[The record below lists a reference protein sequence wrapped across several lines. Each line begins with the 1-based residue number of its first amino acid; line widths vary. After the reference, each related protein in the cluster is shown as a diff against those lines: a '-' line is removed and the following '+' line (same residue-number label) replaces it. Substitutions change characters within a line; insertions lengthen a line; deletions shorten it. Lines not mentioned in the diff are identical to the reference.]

1 MTVGCHDSDPFAANS
16 SFQHATWFAEEGFVE
31 NQSGAAA
38 CAGFFG
44 PVDPADL
51 DQRIKGNVRMANAAR
66 IAFDRCEFAHLGAN
80 ALDLAHGAHD
90 NIVQDCL
97 FRDISAAAVQIGRTD
112 GLTQKL
118 TDAEV
123 STTCKRPSRGL
134 RFHADAR
141 CVAGSRDREYHL
153 QFDRLQP
160 RGRVPRLDGDLRRVH
175 NRDQPLAQ
183 RRRQLH
189 LRSYLGRLVSLIL
202 PFSFSNNEL
211 GCLS

>member
-1 MTVGCHDSDPFAANS
+1 MVAATLTEPVAANS

-31 NQSGAAA
+31 NQSGGAA

-90 NIVQDCL
+90 NLVQDCL

-112 GLTQKL
+112 GLTQQL
-118 TDAEV
+118 TDPEV
-123 STTCKRPSRGL
+123 STTCKRPSRQATGT
-134 RFHADAR
+134 RFQTDAR
-141 CVAGSRDREYHL
+141 CVAGSGHREYRL
-153 QFDRLQP
+153 QFDRDKP
-160 RGRVPRLDGDLRRVH
+160 CG
-175 NRDQPLAQ
+175 
-183 RRRQLH
+183 
-189 LRSYLGRLVSLIL
+189 
-202 PFSFSNNEL
+202 
-211 GCLS
+211 

>member
-1 MTVGCHDSDPFAANS
+1 MCWLPCLTTETVAANS

-31 NQSGAAA
+31 NQSGGAA

-66 IAFDRCEFAHLGAN
+66 IVFDRCEFAHLGAN

-90 NIVQDCL
+90 NLVQDCL

-118 TDAEV
+118 TDAAV
-123 STTCKRPSRGL
+123 STTCKRPSRQTTAFTPMPAVSQAQEIGNTVSNSIVSNPAVE
-134 RFHADAR
+134 FH
-141 CVAGSRDREYHL
+141 GSMGISVGYTIATNL
-153 QFDRLQP
+153 S
-160 RGRVPRLDGDLRRVH
+160 H
-175 NRDQPLAQ
+175 NDVGNCTYGPI
-183 RRRQLH
+183 
-189 LRSYLGRLVSLIL
+189 SVGW
-202 PFSFSNNEL
+202 
-211 GCLS
+211 